1 VPPVRYARAVDPNR
15 ALPPDHGLSHLD
27 AHGRANMVDVSQKP
41 TTVRRAVA
49 TARVR
54 LDAETRA
61 LLLAGALPKGEVL
74 ATARI
79 AGIQAA
85 KETSRLIPLCHPLPL
100 SFVGVEFAPEG
111 DDALRLTAEA
121 RTSGPTGVEMEAMV
135 AASVAGLCV
144 YDMVK
149 ARCRSASLEDV
160 RLLHKSGGKSGEW
173 NANPGASAGEPGR

>member
-1 VPPVRYARAVDPNR
+1 
-15 ALPPDHGLSHLD
+15 
-27 AHGRANMVDVSQKP
+27 MVDVSQKP

-49 TARVR
+49 GARIR
-54 LDAETRA
+54 LDVDTRA

-111 DDALRLTAEA
+111 DDALAITAEA

-149 ARCRSASLEDV
+149 ARCRGARLEDV
-160 RLLHKSGGKSGEW
+160 RLLHKSGGESGEW
-173 NANPGASAGEPGR
+173 NAADAPGGDARGDGASGGGGAR